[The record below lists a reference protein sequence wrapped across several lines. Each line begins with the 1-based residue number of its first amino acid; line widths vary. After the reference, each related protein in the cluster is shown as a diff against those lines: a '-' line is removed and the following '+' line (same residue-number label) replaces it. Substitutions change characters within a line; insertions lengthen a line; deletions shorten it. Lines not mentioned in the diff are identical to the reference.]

1 MHYLMK
7 LIFSSNSNS
16 SNNNIIM
23 NLSDSPKQISL
34 IHFNSNNKVSN
45 KLFLQLSQGKKGCS
59 SCGNKN

>member
-1 MHYLMK
+1 MK

-23 NLSDSPKQISL
+23 NLSDSQKQTSP
-34 IHFNSNNKVSN
+34 IHFNSSNKVSN
-45 KLFLQLSQGKKGCS
+45 KLFLQLTKGKKGCS